1 MGLLTDTYGD
11 ILKKL
16 QGIDNRME
24 DDFSNMDSDFN
35 TSLGDGIKASLRER
49 KGGSP
54 LTQPGGNIFP
64 TSIVPQNI
72 LKQNKTD
79 IIPKQDTKSIVPAVT
94 VNNNQVT
101 SGLSNDN
108 NFLSKL
114 ANLAGTDLDKAA
126 ATWKDKGG
134 FEGLMANPAFT
145 IGLAFL
151 QAGAEGKSLGKGAL
165 DNVIKAG
172 AVSQQYKKILDAR
185 KEAPIQATAAD
196 ISETKNLLS
205 KVGISEGNWFEN
217 FGSKVSNFFNKNK
230 GSRNPGLDY
239 DKAVEEIAVQ
249 YQAAVRKKQEEL
261 KAAGKPQILR
271 IDDKIKIMEQL
282 IKSGVIQKNESFFSR
297 LGITDATIQK
307 REHGG
312 PVHKGKPYMVG
323 EAGPEIMIPHSSG
336 NIVANDD
343 AQVFSM
349 LLASNPQLQRVS
361 KERAMKILKA
371 KFPEYFD

>member
-1 MGLLTDTYGD
+1 MGLLTDTYSD

-16 QGIDNRME
+16 QGIDIRPE
-24 DDFSNMDSDFN
+24 DDFSGMDSDFN
-35 TSLGDGIKASLRER
+35 SSLGDGIKASLAER
-49 KGGSP
+49 KDGSP
-54 LTQPGGNIFP
+54 LTKPGGNIFP

-72 LKQNKTD
+72 LKQNKTNT
-79 IIPKQDTKSIVPAVT
+79 IPKEDTKSIVPAVT

-101 SGLSNDN
+101 SGLANDN
-108 NFLSKL
+108 NFLNKL
-114 ANLAGTDLDKAA
+114 ANLAGTDVNKAM

-172 AVSQQYKKILDAR
+172 AVSQQYKKILDSR

-239 DKAVEEIAVQ
+239 DKAVAEIAIQ
-249 YQAAVRKKQEEL
+249 YQVAVRKKQEEL

-271 IDDKIKIMEQL
+271 IDDKIKIMEEL

-349 LLASNPQLQRVS
+349 LLASNPQLQKVS